1 MIAEGVL
8 QEAHSE
14 RLRDEFYDASVVSIR
29 HCHDDL
35 MIMRVRPDRGVP
47 RFLAGQYM
55 VLGLGYWEAR
65 AAGCQAEGDITLVQQ
80 KLIKRAYS
88 ISCPMLDDAGRLVG
102 VNDLDFLEAYI
113 TLVRQADGHGPALT
127 PRIFGLAAGDRIACG
142 SRILGHYTLDNVA
155 RDANVIFVATGT
167 GEAPHN
173 AMLVQLLKTGHRGQ
187 IASVTCVRAR
197 KDLGYLDTHRRLEE
211 MFPNY
216 RYVALT
222 TREPENLDASRP
234 DYIGKRYLQDYFE
247 SGAFESETGVRLD
260 PANTHLF
267 LCGHPDMIG
276 IPLHTHDSTRRYPR
290 PKGMVETLEN
300 LGFRVDRPHERGNI
314 HFEKYW

>member
-1 MIAEGVL
+1 MI
-8 QEAHSE
+8 EAGTLREADVE
-14 RLRDEFYDASVVSIR
+14 RLRVEFYDATVVSLKY
-29 HCHDDL
+29 CHDEL
-35 MIMRVRPDRGVP
+35 MIMRVRPDRGIP

-55 VLGLGYWEAR
+55 TLGLGYWEAR
-65 AAGCQAEGDITLVQQ
+65 VAGCQAEADITQIQ
-80 KLIKRAYS
+80 HKLIKRAYS
-88 ISCPMLDDAGRLVG
+88 ISCPMLNEAGQLVG

-113 TLVRQADGHGPALT
+113 VLVRQADGHAPALT
-127 PRIFGLAAGDRIACG
+127 PRIFGLTAGDRIACA
-142 SRILGHYTLDNVA
+142 SHIHGHYTLDNVA

-173 AMLVQLLKTGHRGQ
+173 AMLAQLLKTGHRGQ
-187 IASVTCVRAR
+187 IVNVTCVRAR
-197 KDLGYLDTHRRLEE
+197 RDLGYLDTHRRLEG

-234 DYIGKRYLQDYFE
+234 DYIGKRYVQDFFE
-247 SGAFESETGVRLD
+247 SGAFESETGVRLEPTSD
-260 PANTHLF
+260 HVF

-276 IPLHTHDSTRRYPR
+276 IPLHTHDSARRYPR

-300 LGFRVDRPHERGNI
+300 RGFCVDRPHERGDI